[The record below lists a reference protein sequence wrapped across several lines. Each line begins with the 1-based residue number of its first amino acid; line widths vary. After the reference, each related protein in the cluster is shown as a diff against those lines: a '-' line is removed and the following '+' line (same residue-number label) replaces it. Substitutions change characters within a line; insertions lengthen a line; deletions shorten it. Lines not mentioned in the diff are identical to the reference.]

1 MNTDLQSISLEP
13 LVYMLMHSVVFVTV
27 VGLTFFVIGLIFGY
41 ATWGRYKRQTRML
54 EGQAIEMKEEIA
66 QLKRR
71 VGDRAVKAGPVA
83 AMATETIHMPPREAR
98 PPAPAVNPGG
108 VEAGER
114 PQDFQ
119 PPVVLNG
126 RTPAAEPVKAKGAS
140 PLATIIT
147 TPALPKE
154 KKSGAD
160 DDDAPAGLELGVIS
174 VLSDIP
180 ELPGKEAE
188 VLTTDDPRLGLIYTA
203 QPPKCD
209 DLTALKGVA
218 KVLEKRLNDLGIYTY
233 AQIAGWDD
241 AQIQEVSFRLA
252 FKDRIHRE
260 RWVEQAQELLA
271 AIPPPGGQSSPA
283 S

>member
-1 MNTDLQSISLEP
+1 MNTDLQSLSLEP
-13 LVYMLMHSVVFVTV
+13 LVYMLMHSAVFVAV
-27 VGLTFFVIGLIFGY
+27 VGLIFFVIGLIFGY

-83 AMATETIHMPPREAR
+83 AMATETIHMPPREAK
-98 PPAPAVNPGG
+98 PSTPAVIQGD
-108 VEAGER
+108 VEAGAR
-114 PQDFQ
+114 PHEFQ
-119 PPVVLNG
+119 PPAGLNG
-126 RTPAAEPVKAKGAS
+126 RKPGAEPVKPKGAS
-140 PLATIIT
+140 LLATIIT
-147 TPALPKE
+147 TPALPIEQKPE
-154 KKSGAD
+154 SGAD
-160 DDDAPAGLELGVIS
+160 AAPLSELGVIS

-180 ELPGKEAE
+180 ELPGKESE
-188 VLTTDDPRLGLIYTA
+188 VLMTDDPRLGPIYTA
-203 QPPKCD
+203 APPKCD
-209 DLTALKGVA
+209 DLTALKGVS

-233 AQIAGWDD
+233 AQIASWND

-260 RWVEQAQELLA
+260 HWVEQAQELLA
-271 AIPPPGGQSSPA
+271 GMSPSVAQNPPA

>member
-1 MNTDLQSISLEP
+1 MNADLQSLSLEP
-13 LVYMLMHSVVFVTV
+13 LVYMLMHSAVFVAV

-41 ATWGRYKRQTRML
+41 ATWGRYKRQTRKL

-83 AMATETIHMPPREAR
+83 AMATETIHMPPRD
-98 PPAPAVNPGG
+98 PAPSAAAAKP
-108 VEAGER
+108 EIIEKGER
-114 PQDFQ
+114 PSDFQ
-119 PPVVLNG
+119 PPLDMNG
-126 RTPAAEPVKAKGAS
+126 GKPAIEPVKAKGPS

-147 TPALPKE
+147 TQALHKDKKLEPK
-154 KKSGAD
+154 SNALTV
-160 DDDAPAGLELGVIS
+160 AELGVIS

-180 ELPGKEAE
+180 ELPNKAVE
-188 VLTTDDPRLGLIYTA
+188 VLTAEDPRLGLIYKS
-203 QPPKCD
+203 QPSKCD

-233 AQIAGWDD
+233 AQIAAWND

-260 RWVEQAQELLA
+260 HWVEQAQELLA
-271 AIPPPGGQSSPA
+271 GMVPPAVQNSSA

>member
-1 MNTDLQSISLEP
+1 MNTDLQSLSLEP
-13 LVYMLMHSVVFVTV
+13 LVYMLMHSAVFVAV
-27 VGLTFFVIGLIFGY
+27 VGLIFFVIGLIFGY

-71 VGDRAVKAGPVA
+71 VGDRAVKAEPVA
-83 AMATETIHMPPREAR
+83 AMATETIHMPPREAK
-98 PPAPAVNPGG
+98 PSAPAVSPGD
-108 VEAGER
+108 VESGAR
-114 PQDFQ
+114 PHEFQ
-119 PPVVLNG
+119 PPAGLNG
-126 RTPAAEPVKAKGAS
+126 RKPGAEPVKAKATS

-154 KKSGAD
+154 TRQGLGG
-160 DDDAPAGLELGVIS
+160 DASPRLDLSVIS

-180 ELPGKEAE
+180 ELPGKESE
-188 VLTTDDPRLGLIYTA
+188 VLMTDDPLLGPIYTA
-203 QPPKCD
+203 APPKFD
-209 DLTALKGVA
+209 DLTALKGVS

-233 AQIAGWDD
+233 AQIAGWND

-260 RWVEQAQELLA
+260 HWVEQAQELLA
-271 AIPPPGGQSSPA
+271 GMSPPAVQNPPEG
-283 S
+283 